1 LKRFVIQQ
9 NVEHY
14 RALREITTDLEQ
26 RGMIDKLLLEE
37 EAKLKKYDDDRKKK

>member
-1 LKRFVIQQ
+1 LNRFVIQE
-9 NVEHY
+9 NIEHY